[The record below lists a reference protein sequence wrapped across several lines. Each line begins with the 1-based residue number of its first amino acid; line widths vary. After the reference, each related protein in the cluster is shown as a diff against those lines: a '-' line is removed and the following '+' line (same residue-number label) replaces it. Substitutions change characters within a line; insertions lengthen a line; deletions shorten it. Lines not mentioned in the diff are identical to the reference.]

1 MQKMLSYIRRACDDY
16 NMIEDGDKIAVGV
29 SGGKDSVMLLA
40 ALCAMRRFYP
50 KKYSVVA
57 IVLDPQFGG
66 VSTDY
71 APIYELCREYD
82 TELIVKRTH
91 IGEIVFDERKE
102 KSPCSLCAR
111 MRRGALHDA
120 AIEAGCKKLALGH
133 HYNDVVE
140 TFLMNLFSEGRI
152 GCFSPV
158 TYLSRKDIHMI
169 RPLIYAPE
177 NEIAAAVARLNL
189 PIIKSK
195 CPADGNT
202 LRQRV
207 KERLREE
214 EQKTPNITEKVFG
227 ALVRSGLD
235 GWGKDETKAQ

>member
-1 MQKMLSYIRRACDDY
+1 
-16 NMIEDGDKIAVGV
+16 MIEEGDRIAVGV

-40 ALCAMRRFYP
+40 ALNAMRVFYP
-50 KKYSVVA
+50 KKYELVA
-57 IVLDPQFGG
+57 IILDPQFSG
-66 VSTDY
+66 VKTDY
-71 APIYELCREYD
+71 SLIESYCAEKGIELV
-82 TELIVKRTH
+82 IKRTH
-91 IGEIVFDERKE
+91 IGEIVFEERKE

-120 AIEAGCKKLALGH
+120 ALEAGCKKLALGH

-158 TYLSRKDIHMI
+158 TYLSRKDIYMI

-177 NEIAAAVARLNL
+177 SEISAAVARLSL
-189 PIIKSK
+189 PIVKSK

-202 LRQRV
+202 RRETTKQMLAEMEAKDRGV
-207 KERLREE
+207 KMRIFNAWEKSPMNTKEDRELKGERE
-214 EQKTPNITEKVFG
+214 NG
-227 ALVRSGLD
+227 
-235 GWGKDETKAQ
+235 

>member
-16 NMIEDGDKIAVGV
+16 NMIEYGDRIAVGV

-40 ALCAMRRFYP
+40 ALAAMRIFYP
-50 KKYSVVA
+50 KKYELVA
-57 IVLDPQFGG
+57 IILDPQFNGIE
-66 VSTDY
+66 TNY
-71 APIYELCREYD
+71 EPIEKLCEEIDVELV
-82 TELIVKRTH
+82 IKRTH

-177 NEIAAAVARLNL
+177 TEISAAVARLSL
-189 PIIKSK
+189 PIIKSR
-195 CPADGNT
+195 CSVDGKT
-202 LRQRV
+202 LRQTV
-207 KERLREE
+207 KERLAEE
-214 EQKTPNITEKVFG
+214 EKNAPGVTEKIFG
-227 ALVRSGLD
+227 ALVRSGID
-235 GWGKDETKAQ
+235 GWAKK